1 MKIFFYIFFSIFFI
15 YNNALATNI
24 ATINTEYILSK
35 TENYISFL
43 KKLENIK
50 NTIELNL
57 KEKEKILLK
66 NKEEIDNSKLF
77 LSETEINRL
86 LDNYN
91 IKISNFQNNLKN
103 INLSIAE
110 NLERNRILLLDQIII
125 LSQDISKDKKIDMIL
140 DQNHYFISSEHID
153 ISNIIIERLN
163 LLNIKMIIQ
172 PIK

>member
-1 MKIFFYIFFSIFFI
+1 MKIFFYIYFFVFFVSIKAF
-15 YNNALATNI
+15 AANI
-24 ATINTEYILSK
+24 ATINTDYILNK

-43 KKLENIK
+43 NELENIK
-50 NTIELNL
+50 DSLELNL
-57 KEKEKILLK
+57 KEREKILLK
-66 NKEEIDNSKLF
+66 DKEEIENSKLF
-77 LSETEINRL
+77 LNEIEINKL
-86 LDNYN
+86 FDDYN

-125 LSQDISKDKKIDMIL
+125 LSQDISKDKKIDIIL

>member
-1 MKIFFYIFFSIFFI
+1 MKIFFYIYFLVFFLSIKAF
-15 YNNALATNI
+15 ATNI

-35 TENYISFL
+35 AENYISFL
-43 KKLENIK
+43 NELEKIK
-50 NTIELNL
+50 DSLELNL

-66 NKEEIDNSKLF
+66 DKEEIENSKLF
-77 LSETEINRL
+77 LNEKEINKL
-86 LDNYN
+86 FDDYN

-125 LSQDISKDKKIDMIL
+125 LSQDISKDKKIDIIL